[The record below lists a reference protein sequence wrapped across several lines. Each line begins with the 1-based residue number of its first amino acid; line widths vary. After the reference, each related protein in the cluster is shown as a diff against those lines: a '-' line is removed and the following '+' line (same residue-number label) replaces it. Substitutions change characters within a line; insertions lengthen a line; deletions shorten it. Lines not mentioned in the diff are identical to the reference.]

1 MCRKVALS
9 WPIATLFL
17 YPHFRRIYGSSSTG
31 RFLWPRFTFVLYLL
45 RFMAH
50 SMDWLLLTHWNLIL
64 KLWNYSAK
72 KISSRGIWQKILP
85 YNKILC
91 LSAFGHRKQTGRL
104 YPTHFKSLSSHVY
117 NSNFV
122 VDIVVVVRSEI
133 CLKWWTFWGQIAMAA
148 ASELRDGWKL
158 HKRFAMKWS

>member
-64 KLWNYSAK
+64 KLWNYSGK
-72 KISSRGIWQKILP
+72 KISSRGIWQKIGFHATKFCACQLLGIASKQAGFIP
-85 YNKILC
+85 LISNHFHRMCTTATL
-91 LSAFGHRKQTGRL
+91 LST
-104 YPTHFKSLSSHVY
+104 SLSSLDQRY
-117 NSNFV
+117 
-122 VDIVVVVRSEI
+122 
-133 CLKWWTFWGQIAMAA
+133 A
-148 ASELRDGWKL
+148 
-158 HKRFAMKWS
+158 